1 VSESVQGVCMSAS
14 EEQILEALTM
24 VRRMASR
31 YRRTPLGAE
40 DAVGIGAVALMEAAR
55 RFDPSHGVPFGSF
68 AFRRVKGAMQD
79 ASSGRSGARGA
90 RPEAETPLDPDVLG
104 EVVCDLRAARPDGH
118 LDLHAA
124 VGRLRCRLQ
133 TIVVQHACGVPHQR
147 IARDLGVTESR
158 VSQLLNVARQ
168 RLRAETGIE
177 LS

>member
-1 VSESVQGVCMSAS
+1 MSAS
-14 EEQILEALTM
+14 EQQILEALTM

-40 DAVGIGAVALMEAAR
+40 DALGVGAVALVEAAR
-55 RFDPSHGVPFGSF
+55 RFDPSHGVPFAGF

-79 ASSGRSGARGA
+79 AASGRSGARGT
-90 RPEAETPLDPDVLG
+90 RPDAETPCDPDVLG

-124 VGRLRCRLQ
+124 LGRLRCRLR
-133 TIVVQHACGVPHQR
+133 TIVVQHACGVPHHR

-158 VSQLLNVARQ
+158 VSQLLGIARQ
-168 RLRAETGIE
+168 RLRAEAGIE